1 MQYIQFLS
9 HQCKIASKVEIFAS
23 LPKDAHLKA
32 GVDYA
37 VHPADLKFHKVGYF
51 FFNSNEANNFER
63 RELKTVVLGE
73 TKALYV
79 KVVMHKC
86 HVNQKNIYSQIGLIA
101 LSVFG
106 EGIPTQGGAKPPGAA
121 VDQQGGF
128 QELEFNMQFDEETLN
143 RLRMLQKARDRA
155 EKNEDYTEAKKLNDA
170 ISDLK
175 RVGINL
181 QKLEERKAIAV
192 KNKDYD
198 SAQILKQ
205 VDAHLTPR
213 RSIL

>member
-9 HQCKIASKVEIFAS
+9 HQCKIASKVEIFTC

-37 VHPADLKFHKVGYF
+37 VHPSDLKFNKVGYF
-51 FFNSNEANNFER
+51 FFNSNETSNFER

-73 TKALYV
+73 FKALYI

-106 EGIPTQGGAKPPGAA
+106 EA
-121 VDQQGGF
+121 VPSNALGKVTTGTGEAPVGF

-205 VDAHLTPR
+205 VGLLDQP
-213 RSIL
+213 